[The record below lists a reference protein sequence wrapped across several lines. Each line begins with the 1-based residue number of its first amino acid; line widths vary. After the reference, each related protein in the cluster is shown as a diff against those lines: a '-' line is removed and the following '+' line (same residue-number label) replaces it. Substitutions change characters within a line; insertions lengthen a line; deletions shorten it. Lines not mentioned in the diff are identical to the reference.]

1 MPVHRLLC
9 IRASAATRET
19 WHRDHHDDRHG
30 APGVRIDERRR
41 RTLHD
46 LEERDKDSLY

>member
-1 MPVHRLLC
+1 MPVHRLMC

-19 WHRDHHDDRHG
+19 WHRDHRHG

-46 LEERDKDSLY
+46 SEERDKDSLY